1 MPIEVEKEAEK
12 RAERGVNGVGG
23 PLRLNLYQPPL
34 RERVRVFIREHDRW
48 TYANFL
54 DRLAGLYGERTAF
67 ALERPIEFPGF
78 SGDILSYDDVL
89 RVANRIAGALRAVG
103 VERGDRVAMITAN
116 RIEMAFCNFAA
127 ARIGAIPVPM
137 NFMLRPAEI
146 EHIVQRSGAE
156 VLICDPIVFNEN
168 IHEAGNVPSAKRW
181 LMVGEAEP
189 PEPCEPIARFMEGTA
204 DHVEPVEPSSW
215 NDTALLFFTSGT
227 TGLPKGATL
236 THESAVVFLRH
247 HGRAYALR
255 PRISPSL
262 ALLVMP
268 VAHAGGY
275 AAMIS
280 QLGMGMPAYF
290 VSRFDV
296 HAIVDAIETYRPTMF
311 SGTPA
316 MYRMLIDA
324 GLLERDLSSIRMW
337 AGGADAFSDDLIRTL
352 RTAGARKGPGGVTRK
367 PMFIRGYGM
376 AEANSYVA
384 QTPPFEAGDNCLGW
398 VLPPVKYRIVDETM
412 SDVAKHRPGELLLK
426 GPNLTTGYW
435 DDPKATERSFVDG
448 WFRTHDVVRKGK
460 WGMLYFVARSNEI
473 IKSGG
478 YKISA
483 AEIDQILEQ
492 HPDVEHAAT
501 VGVPDEMKGERP
513 MSAVM
518 LQAGAT
524 SSPEDILAWT
534 RERIAPY
541 KCPRRV
547 FSIPD
552 LPFTFSIKPKRFEVR
567 ERITKLLAEE
577 HAAKA

>member
-1 MPIEVEKEAEK
+1 VE
-12 RAERGVNGVGG
+12 RQVGG
-23 PLRLNLYQPPL
+23 PLRLNLSQPPL
-34 RERVRVFIREHDRW
+34 RDRVRVFLREHDKW

-54 DRLAGLYGERTAF
+54 DRLAALYGERTAF
-67 ALERPIEFPGF
+67 ALDRPIDYPGF
-78 SGDILSYDDVL
+78 SGDVLSYQDVL
-89 RVANRIAGALRAVG
+89 RLVNRIAGALRTVG
-103 VERGDRVAMITAN
+103 VEPGNRVAMITAN

-127 ARIGAIPVPM
+127 AKIGAIPVPM

-156 VLICDPIVFNEN
+156 VLICDPLVFNEN
-168 IHEAGNVPSAKRW
+168 IKDPGNVPSAKRW
-181 LMVGEAEP
+181 LMVGEPEP
-189 PEPCEPIARFMEGTA
+189 PEPCEPLAAYMA
-204 DHVEPVEPSSW
+204 DAPDHLEPVEPSSW

-290 VSRFDV
+290 ISKFDV
-296 HAIVDAIETYRPTMF
+296 HAIVDSFEAFRPTMF

-324 GLLERDLSSIRMW
+324 GLLERDLTSIRIW

-352 RTAGARKGPGGVTRK
+352 RNAAARRGPGGVMLK

-384 QTPPFEAGDNCLGW
+384 QTPPFETGDNCLGW
-398 VLPPVKYRIVDETM
+398 VLPPVKYRIVDEQLNE
-412 SDVAKHRPGELLLK
+412 ARGKPGELLLK
-426 GPNLTTGYW
+426 GPNLTSGYW
-435 DDPKATERSFVDG
+435 EDPDATKRSFVDDG
-448 WFRTHDVVRKGK
+448 WFRTYDVVRKGK
-460 WGMLYFVARSNEI
+460 WGMLYFVGRSNEI

-483 AEIDQILEQ
+483 AEIDEVLEQ
-492 HPDVEHAAT
+492 HPDVEHSAT
-501 VGVPDEMKGERP
+501 VGIPDEMKGERP
-513 MSAVM
+513 MTAVM
-518 LQAGAT
+518 LRSGAT
-524 SSPEDILAWT
+524 SSTDELLEWA

-547 FSIPD
+547 FSMPD

-567 ERITKLLAEE
+567 ERILKLLIDEE
-577 HAAKA
+577 TARA

>member
-1 MPIEVEKEAEK
+1 MNQP
-12 RAERGVNGVGG
+12 GG
-23 PLRLNLYQPPL
+23 PLRLNLSQPAL
-34 RERVRVFIREHDRW
+34 RDRVRVFIRENREW

-67 ALERPIEFPGF
+67 ALDTPIDYPGF
-78 SGDILSYDDVL
+78 SGDVLSYADVL
-89 RVANRIAGALRAVG
+89 RLVNRMAGALQAVG
-103 VERGDRVAMITAN
+103 VRRGDRVAMITAN
-116 RIEMAFCNFAA
+116 RVEMAFCNFAA
-127 ARIGAIPVPM
+127 AKIGAIPVPM

-156 VLICDPIVFNEN
+156 VLICDPLVFETN
-168 IHEAGNVPSAKRW
+168 IRDAGNVPSAKRW
-181 LMVGEAEP
+181 LMVGTDSP
-189 PEPCEPIARFMEGTA
+189 PEPCEPISRYMA
-204 DHVEPVEPSSW
+204 DAPDHLDPVEPASW
-215 NDTALLFFTSGT
+215 DDTALLFFTSGT

-236 THESAVVFLRH
+236 SHESAVVFLRH

-262 ALLVMP
+262 SLLVMP

-275 AAMIS
+275 AAMLS
-280 QLGMGMPAYF
+280 QLAMAMPAYF
-290 VSRFDV
+290 ISRFDV
-296 HAIVDAIETYRPTMF
+296 HTIVDAFETYRPTMF

-324 GLLERDLSSIRMW
+324 GLLQRDLTSMRIW

-352 RTAGARKGPGGVTRK
+352 RNAAVRKGPGGITLK
-367 PMFIRGYGM
+367 PLFIRGYGM
-376 AEANSYVA
+376 AEANSYVS
-384 QTPPFEAGDNCLGW
+384 QTPPFAAGDNCMGW
-398 VLPPVKYRIVDETM
+398 VLPPVRYRIVDEQLN
-412 SDVAKHRPGELLLK
+412 DVPKGRPGELLLK

-435 DDPKATERSFVDG
+435 DDPAATERSFVEGG
-448 WFRTHDVVRKGK
+448 WFRTYDVVRKGK
-460 WGMLYFVARSNEI
+460 WGMLFFVGRSNEI

-483 AEIDQILEQ
+483 AEIDEILEQ

-501 VGVPDEMKGERP
+501 VGVPDPTKGERP

-518 LQAGAT
+518 LRHGAET
-524 SSPEDILAWT
+524 SPGDILEWA

-547 FSIPD
+547 FVMPD

-567 ERITKLLAEE
+567 ERIQKVLAEE
-577 HAAKA
+577 HPAEA

>member
-1 MPIEVEKEAEK
+1 VEREI
-12 RAERGVNGVGG
+12 GG
-23 PLRLNLYQPPL
+23 PLELNLHQPSFAD
-34 RERVRVFIREHDRW
+34 RVRVFIREHDRW

-67 ALERPIEFPGF
+67 ALDRPIDYPGF
-78 SGDILSYDDVL
+78 SGDVLSYDDVL
-89 RVANRIAGALRAVG
+89 RLVNRMAGALRTVG
-103 VERGDRVAMITAN
+103 VQRGDRVAMITAN

-146 EHIVQRSGAE
+146 EHIMQRSGAE
-156 VLICDPIVFNEN
+156 VLICDPLVFETN
-168 IHEAGNVPSAKRW
+168 IKDAGNVPSAKRW
-181 LMVGEAEP
+181 LMVGETEP
-189 PEPCEPIARFMEGTA
+189 PDPCEPIAKYMA
-204 DHVEPVEPSSW
+204 DAPDHVDPVEPASW
-215 NDTALLFFTSGT
+215 DETALLFFTSGT

-236 THESAVVFLRH
+236 SHEAAVVFLRH

-262 ALLVMP
+262 SLLVMP

-275 AAMIS
+275 AAMMS
-280 QLGMGMPAYF
+280 QLGMAMPAYF
-290 VSRFDV
+290 MSKFDV
-296 HAIVDAIETYRPTMF
+296 HAIVDAFERFRPTMF

-324 GLLERDLSSIRMW
+324 GLLERDLTSIRIW

-352 RTAGARKGPGGVTRK
+352 RNAAGRKGPGGVRLK

-384 QTPPFEAGDNCLGW
+384 QTPPFEAGDNCMGW
-398 VLPPVKYRIVDETM
+398 VIPPVKYRIVDEQLKDAPKGT
-412 SDVAKHRPGELLLK
+412 PGELLLK

-435 DDPKATERSFVDG
+435 EDPEATERSFVDG
-448 WFRTHDVVRKGK
+448 GWFRTYDVVRKGK
-460 WGMLYFVARSNEI
+460 WGMLYFVGRSNEI

-483 AEIDQILEQ
+483 AEIDEILEQ

-501 VGVPDEMKGERP
+501 VGIPDETKGERP

-518 LQAGAT
+518 LRQGAT
-524 SSPEDILAWT
+524 SSADDVLGWA
-534 RERIAPY
+534 RERVAPY

-547 FSIPD
+547 FLMPD

-567 ERITKLLAEE
+567 ERIQKALAEE
-577 HAAKA
+577 DQAAKA

>member
-1 MPIEVEKEAEK
+1 VE
-12 RAERGVNGVGG
+12 RQVGG
-23 PLRLNLYQPPL
+23 SLHLNLDQPAF

-54 DRLAGLYGERTAF
+54 ERLAGLYGERTAF
-67 ALERPIEFPGF
+67 ALDRPIDYPGF
-78 SGDILSYDDVL
+78 SGDVLSYDDVL
-89 RVANRIAGALRAVG
+89 RLVNRMAGALRTVG

-127 ARIGAIPVPM
+127 AKIGAIPVPM

-146 EHIVQRSGAE
+146 EHIVQRAGAE
-156 VLICDPIVFNEN
+156 VLICDPIVFNDN
-168 IHEAGNVPSAKRW
+168 IREPGNVPSAKRW
-181 LMVGEAEP
+181 LMVGEDAP
-189 PEPCEPIARFMEGTA
+189 PEPCEPIARYMEDA
-204 DHVEPVEPSSW
+204 PDHIDPVEPSSW

-236 THESAVVFLRH
+236 THEAAVVFLRH

-262 ALLVMP
+262 SLLVMP

-275 AAMIS
+275 AAMMS
-280 QLGMGMPAYF
+280 QLAMGMPAYF
-290 VSRFDV
+290 ISKFDV
-296 HAIVDAIETYRPTMF
+296 DTIVDAFETYRPTMF

-324 GLLERDLSSIRMW
+324 GLLERDLSSIRIW

-352 RTAGARKGPGGVTRK
+352 RNAAARKGPGGIRLK

-398 VLPPVKYRIVDETM
+398 VLPPVKYRIVDDALN
-412 SDVAKHRPGELLLK
+412 DVSRDRPGELLLK
-426 GPNLTTGYW
+426 GPNLTSGYW
-435 DDPKATERSFVDG
+435 EDPVATERSFVDDG
-448 WFRTHDVVRKGK
+448 WFRTYDVVRKGK
-460 WGMLYFVARSNEI
+460 WGMLYFVGRSNEI

-483 AEIDQILEQ
+483 AEIDEILEQ

-501 VGVPDEMKGERP
+501 VGIPDPTKGERP

-518 LQAGAT
+518 LRHGAT
-524 SSPEDILAWT
+524 VGPEEILEWA

-547 FSIPD
+547 FSMPD

-567 ERITKLLAEE
+567 ERIAKLLADEQP
-577 HAAKA
+577 AKA

>member
-1 MPIEVEKEAEK
+1 VE
-12 RAERGVNGVGG
+12 RQVGG
-23 PLRLNLYQPPL
+23 SLRLNLYQPPF
-34 RERVRVFIREHDRW
+34 RERVRVFVREHDRW

-54 DRLAGLYGERTAF
+54 DRLAGLYAERTAF
-67 ALERPIEFPGF
+67 ALDGPIDYPGF
-78 SGDILSYDDVL
+78 SGDVLSYDDVL
-89 RVANRIAGALRAVG
+89 RLVNRIAGALRAVG

-156 VLICDPIVFNEN
+156 VLICDPVVFDEN
-168 IHEAGNVPSAKRW
+168 IRDPGNVPSAKRW
-181 LMVGEAEP
+181 LMVGEDSP
-189 PEPCEPIARFMEGTA
+189 PEPCEPLARYMQDA
-204 DHVEPVEPSSW
+204 PDHVDPVEPSSW

-236 THESAVVFLRH
+236 THEAAVVFLRH
-247 HGRAYALR
+247 HGRVYAMR
-255 PRISPSL
+255 PRIAPSL

-280 QLGMGMPAYF
+280 QLGMAMPAYF
-290 VSRFDV
+290 ISKFDV
-296 HAIVDAIETYRPTMF
+296 PTIVGAFEKFRPTMF

-324 GLLERDLSSIRMW
+324 GLLERDLTSIRIW

-352 RTAGARKGPGGVTRK
+352 RTAAARKGLGGVMRK

-398 VLPPVKYRIVDETM
+398 VLPPVKYRIVDDGLN
-412 SDVAKHRPGELLLK
+412 DVTRDRPGELLLK
-426 GPNLTTGYW
+426 GPNLTSGYW
-435 DDPKATERSFVDG
+435 DDPAATERSFVGDG
-448 WFRTHDVVRKGK
+448 WFRTYDVVRKGK
-460 WGMLYFVARSNEI
+460 WGMLYFVGRSNEI

-483 AEIDQILEQ
+483 AEIDEILER

-501 VGVPDEMKGERP
+501 VGIPDETKGERP

-518 LQAGAT
+518 LRHGAT
-524 SSPEDILAWT
+524 ASPDDVLKWAH
-534 RERIAPY
+534 ERIAPY

-547 FSIPD
+547 FSMPD

-577 HAAKA
+577 PAAKA